1 MASRVP
7 TVDGDRAVLD
17 ESESDPGEAAPS
29 SASRPRRAWAVAAA
43 LAAAGLAFALLLAG
57 APGRPVRST
66 GSSRGALIAEAEQAP
81 EREALVMLPGMGKQA
96 GASEGSEEPRTAE
109 DSMAEAVE
117 LGKAAGDARE
127 AAKKRGE
134 LAEDRVKQA
143 QQAIQDA
150 KESVQKAKR
159 GVKDA
164 EAQIKEGKA
173 LREQALKD
181 AEEGSRQQ
189 EKAEGDLVLAKKDL
203 DGATSDQAKAQDQK
217 TAAKEAEEASL
228 KKAASSRACV
238 DLPGVRMRPGASENE
253 FRRQVEPGWYPKMD
267 SMSACTEWCKS
278 HASCI
283 QATFSYVGVPEG
295 GNPCHLF
302 EERGEVYDFRDDFN
316 ASWCGTLEQTDYLVG
331 EVKKV
336 FEQKPW
342 VGDNFGAVPCG
353 FGGDD
358 CQESRCCGSQ
368 TCTWDFS
375 KCEYFKCIRKDEN
388 FAGCAAEP
396 GGGWDGEI
404 LGYGPSDEDLPAVE
418 DGKLAHPT
426 SLFCFVVMMPGAR
439 ASAGV
444 QEDEGALVATMKE
457 TSSSVYS
464 CDEQLVIEGWV
475 SSGSE
480 ANIDAFIQYWG
491 KVKEDGRYMLH
502 DWVIKAD
509 ADCVFMADR
518 VKAHIN
524 QFKPPAGAAVYFR
537 NTAFRFNFMG
547 AFEMMSRE
555 GAQVFFENNW
565 QCDAKI
571 GHTGGEDYWMKL
583 CLDTLGLR
591 HISDYALLYDKYAAQ
606 NDCVDSWAAA
616 FHFYKTPEQVK
627 SCLNGINR

>member
-1 MASRVP
+1 
-7 TVDGDRAVLD
+7 
-17 ESESDPGEAAPS
+17 
-29 SASRPRRAWAVAAA
+29 
-43 LAAAGLAFALLLAG
+43 
-57 APGRPVRST
+57 VRST
-66 GSSRGALIAEAEQAP
+66 GPSRDVLITEAERRHERKALVIIPAKEKEVEAP
-81 EREALVMLPGMGKQA
+81 ESSKAPKHNQQQHQHQQHKQQHQQQHQQQHHA
-96 GASEGSEEPRTAE
+96 QAATAE
-109 DSMAEAVE
+109 DLIAEAVE
-117 LGKAAGDARE
+117 LGKAADDTKK
-127 AAKKRGE
+127 AAQKHAKHAKGQ
-134 LAEDRVKQA
+134 VKQA
-143 QQAIQDA
+143 QHAIHDA
-150 KESVQKAKR
+150 KDSVHKAKQD
-159 GVKDA
+159 VKDA
-164 EAQIKEGKA
+164 EAQIKQGEA

-181 AEEGSRQQ
+181 GEDGSKQQ
-189 EKAEGDLVLAKKDL
+189 EKAEDDLAAAKKDL
-203 DGATSDQAKAQDQK
+203 DDATSDRAKAHDQK

-228 KKAASSRACV
+228 RKTASSRACV
-238 DLPGVRMRPGASENE
+238 DLPGVRMRNGGSENE
-253 FRRQVEPGWYPKMD
+253 FRRKVEPGWYPEMD
-267 SMSACTEWCKS
+267 GMTACAEWCKS

-316 ASWCGTLEQTDYLVG
+316 ASWCGALDEIDYLVG

-336 FEQKPW
+336 YDQKPW
-342 VGDNFGAVPCG
+342 VGDNYGVVPCG

-358 CQESRCCGSQ
+358 CSESRCCGTQ

-375 KCEYFKCIRKDEN
+375 ECAYFKCIRKDEN

-396 GGGWDGEI
+396 EGGDWDGEI
-404 LGYGPSDEDLPAVE
+404 LGWGPPEEDLPAVE

-439 ASAGV
+439 DSAGV
-444 QEDEGALVATMKE
+444 LEDEGALVATARE
-457 TSSSVYS
+457 TKSSVYS
-464 CDEQLVIEGWV
+464 CDDQLVIEGWV
-475 SSGSE
+475 NSGSE

-509 ADCVFMADR
+509 ADCVFIADR

-565 QCDAKI
+565 RCDAKI

-583 CLDTLGLR
+583 CLDSLGLR
-591 HISDYALLYDKYAAQ
+591 HINDYSLLYDKYAAQ
-606 NDCVDSWAAA
+606 NDCYDSWAAA

-627 SCLNGINR
+627 TCLDGINR